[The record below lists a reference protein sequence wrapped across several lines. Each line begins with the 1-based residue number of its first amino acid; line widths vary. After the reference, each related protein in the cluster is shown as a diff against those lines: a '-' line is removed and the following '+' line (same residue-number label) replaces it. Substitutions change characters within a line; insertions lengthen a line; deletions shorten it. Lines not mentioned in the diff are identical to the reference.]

1 MKIPQHKSVIRLAL
15 FVAATAMIV
24 YFLPRIDE
32 HSYSYEVNRPW
43 SYSLL
48 TAPFD
53 IPVHLDSIRAREV
66 KDSIDDAFVP
76 VYTRQ
81 AAVTNEII
89 EGFRAGLAG
98 MNGIGAGDRAML
110 ERYLRTLLDDGIVD
124 QNTYNMVVTGN
135 LPYVRTIKS
144 NMVQN
149 RSTASYRSPRRAYA
163 WLDSVM
169 SVTGHHH
176 ALERVEMSKLLTPN
190 VVYDSVASQRIL
202 GDAYQKAM
210 APVGVVQQG
219 ERIIDRGDI
228 ITPQLHT
235 VLRTYER
242 MIDEKGRGNTSDN
255 LYPLAGQ
262 TMYVLLLLGC
272 VYGFLY
278 FFRFR
283 LYDDLKVVGFLLSMI
298 VIITIFGF
306 VMSNTFTS
314 GLYIVPF
321 TMVPIMVVAFFDG
334 RTALFCHLVT
344 VLLCAVI
351 ASYPLE
357 FIFIQFVGGVTAIN
371 SLKELSRRS
380 QLLRTAVLVFIGYSL
395 SYVAMEVMQSGSVST
410 LSTRMFGYLLVN
422 VVFVSFAYVLVFVFE
437 KIFGFTSVVA
447 LVELSDINNPVLREL
462 SEECPGTFQH
472 SMSVSNLASEAARRI
487 GANVQLVRAGA
498 LYHDIGKINNPAF
511 FTENQHGVNPH
522 DALDPMQSARV
533 VIQHVNDGLR
543 RADKM
548 KLPGVI
554 KNFISQ
560 HHGCGRARYF
570 YNTYASAHPD
580 ENVDAAPFT
589 YPGPNPTSR
598 ETSLMMMA
606 DAVEAASR
614 SLKDYSPESI
624 SRLVNGIID
633 TQISEGLHNDSPLSF
648 RDVQII
654 KQCFIQRL
662 RTIYHSRVA
671 YPADPDKAKNTTD
684 GDNA

>member
-1 MKIPQHKSVIRLAL
+1 MKIPKQTNVIRLAL
-15 FVAATAMIV
+15 FALATVLIV

-53 IPVHLDSIRAREV
+53 IPIHLDSIRTREV
-66 KDSIDDAFVP
+66 KDSIDEAFVP

-81 AAVTNEII
+81 AAVTNEIV
-89 EGFRAGLAG
+89 EAFKSGLTG
-98 MNGIGAGDRAML
+98 MPGVSASERAML
-110 ERYLRTLLDDGIVD
+110 ERSLKSLLADGIVD
-124 QNTYNMVVTGN
+124 QNTYNMVVTGR

-144 NMVQN
+144 NVVQN
-149 RSTASYRSPRRAYA
+149 QSTASYRSPRRAYA

-169 SVTGHHH
+169 SITGHHH
-176 ALERVEMSKLLTPN
+176 AVEYTGLSKLLSAN
-190 VVYDSVASQRIL
+190 VVYDSLASRRIL
-202 GDAYQKAM
+202 DDAYQKAM

-228 ITPQLHT
+228 ITPQLYT

-242 MIDEKGRGNTSDN
+242 MIDEKGSGNTSDN

-262 TMYVLLLLGC
+262 TLYVVLLLGC

-278 FFRFR
+278 FFRRR
-283 LYDDLKVVGFLLSMI
+283 LYDDLKVSVFLLSMI
-298 VIITIFGF
+298 VIFTIFGF

-357 FIFIQFVGGVTAIN
+357 FIYIQFIGGVTAIN

-380 QLLRTAVLVFIGYSL
+380 QLLRTAVLVLVGYSL

-410 LSTRMFGYLLVN
+410 LSTRMFGYFLIN

-472 SMSVSNLASEAARRI
+472 SMPTASVLMCS
-487 GANVQLVRAGA
+487 
-498 LYHDIGKINNPAF
+498 
-511 FTENQHGVNPH
+511 
-522 DALDPMQSARV
+522 
-533 VIQHVNDGLR
+533 
-543 RADKM
+543 
-548 KLPGVI
+548 
-554 KNFISQ
+554 
-560 HHGCGRARYF
+560 GC
-570 YNTYASAHPD
+570 
-580 ENVDAAPFT
+580 V
-589 YPGPNPTSR
+589 
-598 ETSLMMMA
+598 
-606 DAVEAASR
+606 
-614 SLKDYSPESI
+614 PE
-624 SRLVNGIID
+624 RC
-633 TQISEGLHNDSPLSF
+633 TM
-648 RDVQII
+648 
-654 KQCFIQRL
+654 
-662 RTIYHSRVA
+662 T
-671 YPADPDKAKNTTD
+671 
-684 GDNA
+684 